1 MFRPLEGRRV
11 IDLTQVLAGPY
22 CAYQLAILGAD
33 VIKVEPPEGGDWARA
48 GGADAALGQ
57 AGMGTGYLTQNAGK
71 RSLAVDLKTPEGRD
85 IVLALADT
93 ADVFLENFR
102 PGTAERL
109 GLGFEAIRAR
119 NPAIVYASL
128 SAYGQDGPMGARPA
142 YDHVI
147 QAVSGI
153 MQLTGD
159 PATLPNK
166 VGAPYIDYATGLNG
180 ALAVLAALME
190 RDRTGAGQQVD
201 VAMLDTAMLLM
212 ASHMTVEAVTGV
224 APKASGNAAFSGSP
238 ASGVFETAD
247 GLLALAA
254 NNDRQFPRLARAI
267 GRPDLV
273 DDPRYR
279 TLNDRLEH
287 AAAFKAELQSAFRQ
301 ATAAE
306 WEDRLAAADVPAG
319 RVRNLGETMALPQMA
334 AREVMAAYDLPGDV
348 EGKPR
353 RIAAPTLGFK
363 ANGERPR
370 AAGSPPALGQDTDAV
385 LAGLGRSPAE
395 IARLRAA
402 GVIR

>member
-1 MFRPLEGRRV
+1 M
-11 IDLTQVLAGPY
+11 
-22 CAYQLAILGAD
+22 
-33 VIKVEPPEGGDWARA
+33 
-48 GGADAALGQ
+48 
-57 AGMGTGYLTQNAGK
+57 
-71 RSLAVDLKTPEGRD
+71 
-85 IVLALADT
+85 
-93 ADVFLENFR
+93 
-102 PGTAERL
+102 
-109 GLGFEAIRAR
+109 
-119 NPAIVYASL
+119 
-128 SAYGQDGPMGARPA
+128 
-142 YDHVI
+142 
-147 QAVSGI
+147 
-153 MQLTGD
+153 
-159 PATLPNK
+159 
-166 VGAPYIDYATGLNG
+166 
-180 ALAVLAALME
+180 
-190 RDRTGAGQQVD
+190 
-201 VAMLDTAMLLM
+201 
-212 ASHMTVEAVTGV
+212 TGV